1 MAVGRVIFC
10 KVSQLKNA
18 FLPIFLIELGRVTVN
33 KLSQL
38 ANAPSLMAS
47 GAAPSAKSIFLTP
60 VLLKPPIVFILGGKV
75 TVFSRLQP
83 EKELLLRLTTP
94 SLKITSVNPLFR
106 NAPSLIVCTPPG
118 IVTFPNEL
126 HPSNA

>member
-10 KVSQLKNA
+10 KVSQPKNA
-18 FLPIFLIELGRVTVN
+18 FANLLIELGRVAVN

-60 VLLKPPIVFILGGKV
+60 VLLKPIVSGYWGKV

-94 SLKITSVNPLFR
+94 SLKITSVNPLFLKCSFIDSLYATR
-106 NAPSLIVCTPPG
+106 DCYPS
-118 IVTFPNEL
+118 
-126 HPSNA
+126 